1 MAKTKTPAAPDGAPV
16 APPAGP
22 PAGPDDSQ
30 WIVGNWR
37 GIEQHTCSICL
48 RDTLGGITAAREMKA
63 ACPRCGPPPEIT
75 STADILVADK
85 WGNEKPP
92 KE

>member
-1 MAKTKTPAAPDGAPV
+1 M
-16 APPAGP
+16 
-22 PAGPDDSQ
+22 
-30 WIVGNWR
+30 
-37 GIEQHTCSICL
+37 EQHTCSICL
-48 RDTLGGITAAREMKA
+48 RDTLSGIKAAREMKA

-85 WGNEKPP
+85 WGKEKPP

>member
-1 MAKTKTPAAPDGAPV
+1 MAKMKALMPTEPEPAV
-16 APPAGP
+16 

-37 GIEQHTCSICL
+37 GVEQHTCSLCM
-48 RDTLGGITAAREMKA
+48 RDTLGGIKAAREMKA
-63 ACPRCGPPPEIT
+63 ICLRCGPPPPIT

-85 WGNEKPP
+85 WGTEIPP

>member
-1 MAKTKTPAAPDGAPV
+1 MGKMKALMPTEPEPAA
-16 APPAGP
+16 PAGP

-37 GIEQHTCSICL
+37 GIEQHTCSICQ
-48 RDTLGGITAAREMKA
+48 RDTLGGIKAAREMKA

-85 WGNEKPP
+85 WGHEKLP